1 MARYVR
7 QSYHDEYR
15 EGGWVIPH
23 FILTKSI
30 LRFPPDSRGMC
41 REMLCSGIST
51 KEGLGYIRIPKIFK
65 NTLRLWIDNQ
75 NSMGY
80 TLSKIKDKETPQMT
94 KSYKIA
100 EEIAKE
106 IVKTRNAKYKALK
119 EKDLESYDKFNA
131 LSMSLEE
138 ALERFG
144 YRVFLEY
151 GDSPMLLREG
161 RVAFEVIG
169 ASISEVLK

>member
-1 MARYVR
+1 
-7 QSYHDEYR
+7 
-15 EGGWVIPH
+15 
-23 FILTKSI
+23 
-30 LRFPPDSRGMC
+30 
-41 REMLCSGIST
+41 
-51 KEGLGYIRIPKIFK
+51 
-65 NTLRLWIDNQ
+65 
-75 NSMGY
+75 
-80 TLSKIKDKETPQMT
+80 MT

-119 EKDLESYDKFNA
+119 EKDFEAYDKFNA

-151 GDSPMLLREG
+151 EHDSPMLLREG
-161 RVAFEVIG
+161 RVAFKVVG

>member
-1 MARYVR
+1 
-7 QSYHDEYR
+7 
-15 EGGWVIPH
+15 
-23 FILTKSI
+23 
-30 LRFPPDSRGMC
+30 
-41 REMLCSGIST
+41 
-51 KEGLGYIRIPKIFK
+51 
-65 NTLRLWIDNQ
+65 
-75 NSMGY
+75 
-80 TLSKIKDKETPQMT
+80 MT

-119 EKDLESYDKFNA
+119 ERDFESYDKFNE

-151 GDSPMLLREG
+151 GDSPMLFRER
-161 RVAFEVIG
+161 RVAFEVVS
-169 ASISEVLK
+169 ATISEVLK

>member
-1 MARYVR
+1 
-7 QSYHDEYR
+7 
-15 EGGWVIPH
+15 
-23 FILTKSI
+23 
-30 LRFPPDSRGMC
+30 
-41 REMLCSGIST
+41 
-51 KEGLGYIRIPKIFK
+51 
-65 NTLRLWIDNQ
+65 
-75 NSMGY
+75 
-80 TLSKIKDKETPQMT
+80 MT

-106 IVKTRNAKYKALK
+106 IVKVRNAKYKALK
-119 EKDLESYDKFNA
+119 EKDPESYDRFNELG
-131 LSMSLEE
+131 LSLMD

-161 RVAFEVIG
+161 RVAFEVVG

>member
-1 MARYVR
+1 
-7 QSYHDEYR
+7 
-15 EGGWVIPH
+15 
-23 FILTKSI
+23 
-30 LRFPPDSRGMC
+30 
-41 REMLCSGIST
+41 
-51 KEGLGYIRIPKIFK
+51 
-65 NTLRLWIDNQ
+65 
-75 NSMGY
+75 
-80 TLSKIKDKETPQMT
+80 MT
-94 KSYKIA
+94 RSYKIA

-106 IVKTRNAKYKALK
+106 IVKVRNAKYKALK
-119 EKDLESYDKFNA
+119 EKDLESYDKFNELG
-131 LSMSLEE
+131 LSLMD

>member
-1 MARYVR
+1 
-7 QSYHDEYR
+7 
-15 EGGWVIPH
+15 
-23 FILTKSI
+23 
-30 LRFPPDSRGMC
+30 
-41 REMLCSGIST
+41 
-51 KEGLGYIRIPKIFK
+51 
-65 NTLRLWIDNQ
+65 
-75 NSMGY
+75 
-80 TLSKIKDKETPQMT
+80 MT

-144 YRVFLEY
+144 YKVFLEY
-151 GDSPMLLREG
+151 GHDSPMLLREG

>member
-1 MARYVR
+1 
-7 QSYHDEYR
+7 
-15 EGGWVIPH
+15 
-23 FILTKSI
+23 
-30 LRFPPDSRGMC
+30 
-41 REMLCSGIST
+41 
-51 KEGLGYIRIPKIFK
+51 
-65 NTLRLWIDNQ
+65 
-75 NSMGY
+75 
-80 TLSKIKDKETPQMT
+80 MT

-106 IVKTRNAKYKALK
+106 IVKVRNAKYKALK
-119 EKDLESYDKFNA
+119 EKDLESYDKFNELG
-131 LSMSLEE
+131 LSLMD

-169 ASISEVLK
+169 ASISKVLK

>member
-1 MARYVR
+1 MAR
-7 QSYHDEYR
+7 D
-15 EGGWVIPH
+15 
-23 FILTKSI
+23 
-30 LRFPPDSRGMC
+30 
-41 REMLCSGIST
+41 
-51 KEGLGYIRIPKIFK
+51 
-65 NTLRLWIDNQ
+65 
-75 NSMGY
+75 
-80 TLSKIKDKETPQMT
+80 
-94 KSYKIA
+94 YKIA

-119 EKDLESYDKFNA
+119 EKDFESYDRFNELG
-131 LSMSLEE
+131 LSLMD

-161 RVAFEVIG
+161 RVAFEVVG

>member
-1 MARYVR
+1 
-7 QSYHDEYR
+7 
-15 EGGWVIPH
+15 
-23 FILTKSI
+23 
-30 LRFPPDSRGMC
+30 
-41 REMLCSGIST
+41 
-51 KEGLGYIRIPKIFK
+51 
-65 NTLRLWIDNQ
+65 
-75 NSMGY
+75 
-80 TLSKIKDKETPQMT
+80 MT

-100 EEIAKE
+100 EDIAKE

-119 EKDLESYDKFNA
+119 EKDFEAYDKFNA

-161 RVAFEVIG
+161 RLAFEVIG
-169 ASISEVLK
+169 ATISEVLK

>member
-1 MARYVR
+1 MA
-7 QSYHDEYR
+7 
-15 EGGWVIPH
+15 
-23 FILTKSI
+23 
-30 LRFPPDSRGMC
+30 
-41 REMLCSGIST
+41 
-51 KEGLGYIRIPKIFK
+51 
-65 NTLRLWIDNQ
+65 
-75 NSMGY
+75 
-80 TLSKIKDKETPQMT
+80 

-106 IVKTRNAKYKALK
+106 IVKTRNAKYRALK
-119 EKDLESYDKFNA
+119 EKDLESYDRFNELG
-131 LSMSLEE
+131 LSLMD

-161 RVAFEVIG
+161 RVAFEVVG

>member
-1 MARYVR
+1 
-7 QSYHDEYR
+7 
-15 EGGWVIPH
+15 
-23 FILTKSI
+23 
-30 LRFPPDSRGMC
+30 
-41 REMLCSGIST
+41 
-51 KEGLGYIRIPKIFK
+51 
-65 NTLRLWIDNQ
+65 
-75 NSMGY
+75 
-80 TLSKIKDKETPQMT
+80 MT

-106 IVKTRNAKYKALK
+106 IVKVRNAKYKALK
-119 EKDLESYDKFNA
+119 ERDLESYDRFNELG
-131 LSMSLEE
+131 LSLMD

-161 RVAFEVIG
+161 RVAFEVLG

>member
-1 MARYVR
+1 
-7 QSYHDEYR
+7 
-15 EGGWVIPH
+15 
-23 FILTKSI
+23 
-30 LRFPPDSRGMC
+30 
-41 REMLCSGIST
+41 
-51 KEGLGYIRIPKIFK
+51 
-65 NTLRLWIDNQ
+65 
-75 NSMGY
+75 
-80 TLSKIKDKETPQMT
+80 MT

-106 IVKTRNAKYKALK
+106 IVKIRNAKYKALK
-119 EKDLESYDKFNA
+119 EKDLESYDKFNELG
-131 LSMSLEE
+131 LSLMD

-169 ASISEVLK
+169 ASISKVLK